1 MSDLVEVVLSPGGS
15 HTTKKGDLHVAGDK
29 FLVTRAEQEAWPN
42 RLLLAETR
50 PVEIKADASKKETS
64 DTKKGK

>member
-15 HTTKKGDLHVAGDK
+15 HTTRKGVLHVAGDK
-29 FLVTRAEQEAWPN
+29 FLVTREEQEAWAA
-42 RLLLAETR
+42 RLLLAESR
-50 PVEIKADASKKETS
+50 PVEITSKKETP